1 MLGKL
6 IFLPND
12 EGVYIEARLQREYHE
27 WKEVQVVAV
36 ALTDSITTTAATTTV
51 ALASITSLA
60 YL

>member
-36 ALTDSITTTAATTTV
+36 ALTDSITTTTTTV

>member
-36 ALTDSITTTAATTTV
+36 ALTDSITTTTTV

>member
-12 EGVYIEARLQREYHE
+12 EGVYIEARLQRECHE

-36 ALTDSITTTAATTTV
+36 ALTDSITTTTATV

>member
-12 EGVYIEARLQREYHE
+12 EGVYIEAREYHE
-27 WKEVQVVAV
+27 WKEGQVVAV
-36 ALTDSITTTAATTTV
+36 ALTDSITTTTATV